1 MRKIIYI
8 LIVLL
13 GIFESACQD
22 DLGVANKNTADVG
35 SPTTVVLQFGVPN
48 SSDIQITRAGDEEI
62 TVSSIRIYVFD
73 VNGDTFLGS
82 DDVTN
87 ITSTGNDTYTGT
99 ATLYE
104 GTQIVYAIVNA
115 ASTSLWTNPISELN
129 NAAEQGKNA
138 FLNTLYDIEPSLVS
152 TNVLPT
158 LTSSNI
164 PLSGKG
170 EVHINSGTLDTNY
183 RTVYL
188 KRPYAA
194 VNFEIETVQTSG
206 GITKTFTPQ
215 TYTLH
220 NAPAQSYVME
230 EEEGISRTTVTG
242 QDNFYTVH
250 TEQINVASGGTATF
264 GFYVPENIQA
274 YQNECSVFED
284 RDAYEGQGDNKT
296 YTNAPT
302 NGTYIVINGEY
313 RETENGSVTRYA
325 DVSYTIHLGDFS
337 DEGSMSDFSIQRN
350 YRYTYKMR
358 VMGVDN
364 IVVEAKTKDEEKQPS
379 AEGDVVDLD
388 EVSELFNL
396 DSHYEQVYV
405 EYNLSDIAR
414 NIQAHMNEEE
424 TTNNEER
431 LNELIA
437 QNFLL
442 SISTP
447 MNTRTESDPIQPYAG
462 TVETDDMA
470 GVDYHWAEFYSQG
483 TRNAI
488 TSYTDTSADAMLSPW
503 QVCKKMGE
511 AVKQICENTSVSVDD
526 LATVTVDNDIIAPFT
541 VFIDEYVYTTDLS
554 GQTVGWDR
562 YTRQNPR
569 TLMIASDMEISSDLN
584 STYSTVLT
592 YITQTSIETFYS
604 PTSAQTTNA
613 LGIETYNEHGVIE
626 GRSYQTWENGE
637 RVTKY
642 VIGFGENKEGG
653 TGTNTGNGRA
663 NMLTNINWQGDNLL
677 DWSTYIDFTKV
688 GYLSDNTN
696 TGNVISELDDYMVAY
711 KACLS
716 RNRDLNRN
724 HKIDNNEVRWYLP
737 AINQY
742 LRMGI
747 GAQSLSAEARMYTGS
762 KSALSSGSYPSDF
775 LEDGA
780 LYYTNTESENFYWA
794 VEVGAYGSTNG
805 HSAQIRCVR
814 NLAKTDLVNG
824 DDTPIDDAALAE
836 AVYGSKPY
844 QLRSGNYMFNF
855 GDRLDVSIFR
865 MSTQVGPYQ
874 AHNEDDDENM
884 LPQAFVVSENYIRSS
899 RYPYDDETFA
909 YTRIWGTSTQRDPC
923 INYSENRDD
932 SDEGLWRTPNL
943 NELMVM
949 STAAST
955 IGLESKNTFSRT
967 QFSNQSVRY
976 GFYYN
981 YNGFITTNNN
991 EIVNNGGYVRCVR
1004 DATASEIAESE

>member
-48 SSDIQITRAGDEEI
+48 FSDIQITRAGDEEI

-87 ITSTGNDTYTGT
+87 ITSIGNDTYAGT

-104 GTQIVYAIVNA
+104 GTQIIYAIVNA
-115 ASTSLWTNPISELN
+115 TSTSLWTNPISELN

-138 FLNTLYDIEPSLVS
+138 FLNTLYDIEPSLVR
-152 TNVLPT
+152 TNVLPA

-170 EVHINSGTLDTNY
+170 EVHINNGTLDTNY

-194 VNFEIETVQTSG
+194 VNFEIETVQTLG

-230 EEEGISRTTVTG
+230 EEEGISRTAVTG

-274 YQNECSVFED
+274 YQNECNVFED

-313 RETENGSVTRYA
+313 RETENGNVTRYA

-337 DEGSMSDFSIQRN
+337 NNGSMSDFSVRRN

-358 VMGVDN
+358 VVGVDN
-364 IVVEAKTKDEEKQPS
+364 IVVEATTDEEKQPS

-388 EVSELFNL
+388 EISELFNL

-414 NIQAHMNEEE
+414 NIQAHMNEEG

-431 LNELIA
+431 LDELIA

-526 LATVTVDNDIIAPFT
+526 LTTITVDNDIIAPFT

-569 TLMIASDMEISSDLN
+569 TLMIASDMKISSDLN
-584 STYSTVLT
+584 SIYSTVLT

-604 PTSAQTTNA
+604 PSSAQSTNA
-613 LGIETYNEHGVIE
+613 MGIETYNEHGVITST
-626 GRSYQTWENGE
+626 GNN
-637 RVTKY
+637 V
-642 VIGFGENKEGG
+642 GFGTNNMEGNVG
-653 TGTNTGNGRA
+653 SSYGNGRE
-663 NMLTNINWQGDNLL
+663 NMLINIGGLNTSPQ
-677 DWSTYIDFTKV
+677 WSTYIDFNNV

-696 TGNVISELDDYMVAY
+696 SGNVITALNTNNTNSAY

-724 HKIDNNEVRWYLP
+724 GHIDDNEVRWYLP
-737 AINQY
+737 ALNQY

-747 GAQSLSAEARMYTGS
+747 GAQSLSAEARLYKGDKAELT
-762 KSALSSGSYPSDF
+762 SAGYPSSY
-775 LEDGA
+775 LNEGA
-780 LYYTNTESENFYWA
+780 LYYTNTNSENFYWA
-794 VEVGAYGSTNG
+794 VEVGAYGSTMGN
-805 HSAQIRCVR
+805 SAQIRCVR
-814 NLAKTDLVNG
+814 NLAKTSLVNR
-824 DDTPIDDAALAE
+824 DDTPIGDDALAE
-836 AVYGSKPY
+836 AVYGSAPY

-855 GDRLDVSIFR
+855 GDRLNVSIFR
-865 MSTQVGPYQ
+865 LSPQEGPYQ

-884 LPQAFVVSENYIRSS
+884 LPQAFVVSENYIRNNS
-899 RYPYDDETFA
+899 YPYNDEIFN
-909 YTRIWGTSTQRDPC
+909 YSRIWGTSTQRDPC
-923 INYSENRDD
+923 INYSENSDD
-932 SDEGLWRTPNL
+932 KGLWRTPNL

-991 EIVNNGGYVRCVR
+991 EIVNSGGYVRCVR